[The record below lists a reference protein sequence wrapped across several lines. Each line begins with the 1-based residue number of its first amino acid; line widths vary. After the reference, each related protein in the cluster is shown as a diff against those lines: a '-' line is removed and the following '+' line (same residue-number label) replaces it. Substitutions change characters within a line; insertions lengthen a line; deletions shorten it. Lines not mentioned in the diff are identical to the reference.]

1 MTIMSRD
8 YTVPPPPSAPS
19 IEARGIHKAFGS
31 VQALQDVSMWAL
43 PGEVTAIIGDN
54 GAGKSTLIKI
64 IAGVESADEG
74 EVLLDS
80 KPVNFTNPESARQAG
95 IETVYQTLGLV
106 EDLTIWQN
114 LFLNREIIRN
124 WGVTRT
130 LNKSEMRT
138 QAKQMLDDLDVYIPS
153 VKARVRG
160 LSGGQRQAVAIA
172 RAAGWSSRVV
182 IMDEPTA
189 ALGVRE
195 TAKVEDLIGRL
206 RERGLAIIVI
216 SHNFDQVLRV
226 SDQVWAMRQGRV
238 MAGLRASETSGDELV
253 ALITGAV
260 GGAPSSQNEGSPN
273 A

>member
-1 MTIMSRD
+1 MTTMSRD
-8 YTVPPPPSAPS
+8 YTVPPPPAPPS
-19 IEARGIHKAFGS
+19 VEARGIFKAFGS
-31 VQALQDVSMWAL
+31 VQALKDVSLWAL

-64 IAGVESADEG
+64 IAGVETADEG
-74 EVLLDS
+74 EILLDTE
-80 KPVNFTNPESARQAG
+80 PVNFTDPESARQAG

-114 LFLNREIIRN
+114 LFLNREITRN
-124 WGVTRT
+124 WGITRT
-130 LNKSEMRT
+130 LNKAEMRG
-138 QAKQMLDDLDVYIPS
+138 QASKMLDDLDVYIPS

-206 RERGLAIIVI
+206 REKGLAIIVI

-238 MAGLRASETSGDELV
+238 MAGLRAADTTGDELV

-260 GGAPSSQNEGSPN
+260 AGAQTPQEEGPIDG
-273 A
+273 

>member
-8 YTVPPPPSAPS
+8 YTVPAPPSPPS
-19 IEARGIHKAFGS
+19 IEARNVFKAFGS
-31 VQALQDVSMWAL
+31 VQALKDVSMWAL

-64 IAGVESADEG
+64 IAGVETADEG
-74 EVLLDS
+74 EILLDGS
-80 KPVNFTNPESARQAG
+80 SVNFTDPESARQAG

-114 LFLNREIIRN
+114 LFLNREITRN
-124 WGVTRT
+124 WIITRT
-130 LNKSEMRT
+130 LNKPEMRARAST
-138 QAKQMLDDLDVYIPS
+138 MLDDLDVYIPS

-195 TAKVEDLIGRL
+195 TAKVEDLIRRL
-206 RERGLAIIVI
+206 REKGLAIIVI

-238 MAGLRASETSGDELV
+238 MAGLRAADTTGDELV

-260 GGAPSSQNEGSPN
+260 AGAQTPQEEEPIDD
-273 A
+273 